1 MRHKHNWKYGII
13 LYKLLQRMSFPSSMR
28 NPSLLMWIP
37 LSLLLISTFV
47 FCGRHY
53 SCLAFSSGAIPRCR
67 PAVPRSSVLYATAA
81 ADGTVLVIGGT
92 SGIGQLVSHK
102 LAGRQKQV
110 RATSRDASRARELL
124 DHPNI
129 VVVELDILKED
140 DATALEAAM
149 KDVSTVVISVG
160 TTAFPTLKWKG
171 GNTPVNIDEK
181 AVSRIAAMAAKAPT
195 VKTVLLVT
203 TVGVE
208 RTEDMP
214 FKILNLF
221 GVLDAKRAGEA
232 AIQTYS
238 TVDSGY
244 QYAIVRP
251 GRLVGGPFTNYDVAK
266 LLQIQGGAENGVQL
280 AAGDALLG
288 DCKRDACAECIVQ
301 CISQPHK
308 MNLVFSI
315 ISNEQAAFSE
325 EEWTQAFQSLA

>member
-1 MRHKHNWKYGII
+1 MRKG
-13 LYKLLQRMSFPSSMR
+13 
-28 NPSLLMWIP
+28 SLLMRNLLP
-37 LSLLLISTFV
+37 LFLISTFAIRG
-47 FCGRHY
+47 CRY
-53 SCLAFSSGAIPRCR
+53 SCRAFSSGATPLRR
-67 PAVPRSSVLYATAA
+67 PTLARSVFVLHDTATAEDA
-81 ADGTVLVIGGT
+81 VLVIGGT

-102 LAGRQKQV
+102 LAGRQKYV
-110 RATSRDASRARELL
+110 RTTSRDASRARELL

-129 VVVELDILKED
+129 SVIELDILREED
-140 DATALEAAM
+140 LSSLEAAM
-149 KDVSTVVISVG
+149 KDVSKVVISVG

-181 AVSRIAAMAAKAPT
+181 AVTRIAAIAAKAPT
-195 VKTVLLVT
+195 VKSVLLVT
-203 TVGVE
+203 SVGVE

-221 GVLDAKRAGEA
+221 GVLDAKRAGEV
-232 AIQTYS
+232 AIQTFS

-251 GRLVGGPFTNYDVAK
+251 GRLIGGPFTNYDIAM

-301 CISQPHK
+301 WISQEQK
-308 MNLVFSI
+308 KNLAFSI
-315 ISNEQAAFSE
+315 ISNDKAAFTE
-325 EEWTQAFQSLA
+325 EEWTQAFQSLV